1 MRRFVGRFIFRCDGR
16 ISLRSKELE
25 LLTNIDTHVC
35 TRGIY
40 FSYRLS
46 LSPQLLFLCAP
57 AVITTS
63 LSRGF
68 FVVMRRM
75 VFNAVVISSTRLETF
90 EAWGFDG

>member
-1 MRRFVGRFIFRCDGR
+1 MFAYTHLFALMDQFLFP
-16 ISLRSKELE
+16 SL
-25 LLTNIDTHVC
+25 I
-35 TRGIY
+35 
-40 FSYRLS
+40 
-46 LSPQLLFLCAP
+46 LSPDPCFCAP

-75 VFNAVVISSTRLETF
+75 VFSAVVISSTRLETF